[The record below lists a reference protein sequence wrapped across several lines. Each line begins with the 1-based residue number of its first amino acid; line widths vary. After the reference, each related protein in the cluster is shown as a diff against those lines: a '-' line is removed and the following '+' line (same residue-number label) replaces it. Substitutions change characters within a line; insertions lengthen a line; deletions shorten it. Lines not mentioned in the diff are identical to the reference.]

1 MRKNYIKHKI
11 NWVRVWPL
19 KKNPFRFLQHSDI
32 TLAYF
37 STSHIIHIKKDKIT
51 KISKGSETLKLD
63 IYTLETKWIHE
74 NLEVFLK
81 DMTRDR
87 KSYGKI
93 PLSLFINCALPLTIF
108 KSGIY
113 MFTNKINKKKYVG
126 KSKNLFERFK
136 NYNWQSKD
144 VTKYNTNINRAFS
157 KYGLSNF
164 SVTLL
169 EYCKEKDLGLREQ
182 HYIDKIKPQYNIRKS
197 VYNPKEKIVAK
208 KTEEKPKLV

>member
-1 MRKNYIKHKI
+1 
-11 NWVRVWPL
+11 
-19 KKNPFRFLQHSDI
+19 
-32 TLAYF
+32 
-37 STSHIIHIKKDKIT
+37 
-51 KISKGSETLKLD
+51 
-63 IYTLETKWIHE
+63 
-74 NLEVFLK
+74 
-81 DMTRDR
+81 
-87 KSYGKI
+87 
-93 PLSLFINCALPLTIF
+93 
-108 KSGIY
+108 

-136 NYNWQSKD
+136 NYYWQSYV

-157 KYGLSNF
+157 KYGLSNV

-169 EYCKEKDLGLREQ
+169 EYCEKKDLGLREQ